1 LAGTK
6 KLQQVLATP
15 GILEKF
21 LTDPARV
28 DAVKEIF
35 TGLYSL
41 DLVSITH
48 FLFYVVAS

>member
-6 KLQQVLATP
+6 KVQQTLATP

-21 LTDPARV
+21 LTDPAKI

-41 DLVSITH
+41 DLVSVTS
-48 FLFYVVAS
+48 FQFY